1 MRSLKKI
8 ISPILILLFSFL
20 IVNPLKADGI
30 KGNGNIKSEN
40 REVSNFNNIKI
51 NGAFTIY
58 LSQDDDYSLKIVAD
72 ENLLEVI
79 KSKVKND
86 VLYIST
92 EKSIYKSRELKL
104 YIGFKHLSG
113 IKANGAISLKSN
125 QVLRFDEL
133 DIEINGAS
141 SANLELSAN
150 RLCIDNSGA
159 STIKLAGK
167 SDDLEIDISGAGSV
181 NAIDLT
187 AKKCKIDI
195 SGVGSGK
202 VHVKNELRVN
212 ISGIGSVKYKGEPKV
227 TSDIS
232 FLGSL
237 RKY

>member
-1 MRSLKKI
+1 MNLIKKI
-8 ISPILILLFSFL
+8 VSPVLILFIGFL
-20 IVNPLKADGI
+20 AILPAQADGI
-30 KGNGNIKSEN
+30 KGNGNVQTEE
-40 REVSNFNNIKI
+40 REVGNFESIKV

-58 LSQDDDYSLKIVAD
+58 LSQDDDCSLKVVAD
-72 ENLLEVI
+72 ENLLDVI
-79 KSKVKND
+79 KTKVKGD

-92 EKSIYKSRELKL
+92 EKSIYKSKEMKL

-113 IKANGAISLKSN
+113 LKANGAISLKSD
-125 QVLRFDEL
+125 QMLRFDEL

-141 SANLELSAN
+141 SAELELTAN
-150 RLCIDNSGA
+150 RLRIDNSGA

-167 SDDLEIDISGAGSV
+167 CDEVSIDISGAGSV
-181 NAIDLT
+181 SAYDLIV
-187 AKKCKIDI
+187 KRGSIDI

-202 VHVKNELRVN
+202 VCVEEDLRVS

-237 RKY
+237 KKY

>member
-1 MRSLKKI
+1 MRSLKKM

-30 KGNGNIKSEN
+30 KGNGNVKSEN
-40 REVSNFNNIKI
+40 REINNFENIKI

-58 LSQDDDYSLKIVAD
+58 LSQDEDYSLKIVAD
-72 ENLLEVI
+72 ENLLEII

-92 EKSIYKSRELKL
+92 EKSIYKSKELKL

-113 IKANGAISLKSN
+113 IKANGAISLKSD
-125 QVLRFDEL
+125 QSLRFDKL

-141 SANLELSAN
+141 SANLNLSAN
-150 RLCIDNSGA
+150 RLSIDNSGA

-167 SDDLEIDISGAGSV
+167 AHEMQIDISGAGSV
-181 NAIDLT
+181 NAIDLI
-187 AKKCKIDI
+187 ANKANIDI

-202 VHVKNELRVN
+202 VHVEEELRVN
-212 ISGIGSVKYKGEPKV
+212 ISGIGSVKYKGDPKV

>member
-1 MRSLKKI
+1 MRSIKKI

-40 REVSNFNNIKI
+40 REVSNFENIKI

-72 ENLLEVI
+72 ENLLKII

-113 IKANGAISLKSN
+113 IKANGAISLKSD
-125 QVLRFDEL
+125 QSLRFDKL

-141 SANLELSAN
+141 SANLNLSAN
-150 RLCIDNSGA
+150 RLSIDNSGA

-167 SDDLEIDISGAGSV
+167 SEEIEIDISGAGSV
-181 NAIDLT
+181 NAIDLI
-187 AKKCKIDI
+187 AKKANIDI

-202 VHVKNELRVN
+202 VHVEEELRVN
-212 ISGIGSVKYKGEPKV
+212 ISGIGSVKYKGNPKV